1 MKKLIFIALIS
12 AMSGFAM
19 QAEKIVLK
27 GDTHS
32 ALGKYVVEKTYD
44 LVEIEGQ
51 VLPSYIIR
59 FENSEQT
66 IKVAIDKDKKG
77 KTKKYIVL
85 GENLNIEYKC
95 EPAYFGVS
103 YLEKEYIKSGLST
116 DTEKLNRSEY
126 YHQKVLTR
134 NSPAERN
141 CLGLI
146 ACYYPLLVN
155 DYENAFACLR

>member
-27 GDTHS
+27 GDTHN
-32 ALGKYVVEKTYD
+32 ALGKYVVTKTD
-44 LVEIEGQ
+44 DFVEIGGQ
-51 VLPSYIIR
+51 ALPTYIIR

-66 IKVAIDKDKKG
+66 VKVAIDKDKKG

-95 EPAYFGVS
+95 ELDYFGVS
-103 YLEKEYIKSGLST
+103 LLEKEYLKAGLSFN
-116 DTEKLNRSEY
+116 TEKLNRLEY

-134 NSPAERN
+134 TRPAERN

-146 ACYYPLLVN
+146 ACYYPMLIA
-155 DYENAFACLR
+155 DYENAFACLK